1 MTADGNGQR
10 PLKQLVVISGK
21 GGTGKTSVVAAL
33 ARLAAEDGPV
43 ITADCDVEAANLALI
58 LPGADGSGEP
68 FMAGR
73 RAQVD
78 PDLCVG
84 CGQCVDHC
92 RFDAI
97 SLDASRGISTVAEL
111 ACEGCGVC
119 ELVCTTGAISHRDNQ
134 AGWTLK
140 RNTPS
145 GPLVHASLG
154 VAQESS
160 GKLVAAVRMQ
170 AKEAAAQAGVDLV
183 IVDGPPGIGC
193 PVHAAVTGC
202 DLCLVV
208 TEPTAAGEHDLERV
222 LELVAHFRIPAA
234 VLINKA
240 DVAPAVADR
249 IAAMV
254 ERRSVPLVGTI
265 PFAVDIAR
273 SLAEGVLP
281 FDLPAFATPM
291 VQAWQTVRESM
302 AGHSSS

>member
-1 MTADGNGQR
+1 MSADGNDTNH
-10 PLKQLVVISGK
+10 LKQLVVVSGK

-33 ARLAAEDGPV
+33 ARLAAKEGEV

-58 LPGADGSGEP
+58 LPGEDGPAEP
-68 FMAGR
+68 FLAGR

-78 PDLCVG
+78 PESCVG
-84 CGQCVDHC
+84 CGECVDNC

-97 SLDASRGISTVAEL
+97 ALDTSRGVSQVVDL

-119 ELVCTTGAISHRDNQ
+119 ELVCTTDAISFRDNQ
-134 AGWTLK
+134 AGWSLMRSTEV
-140 RNTPS
+140 
-145 GPLVHASLG
+145 GPLVHAALG

-160 GKLVAAVRMQ
+160 GKLVADVRQ
-170 AKEAAAQAGVDLV
+170 RARELASAKGIDLV
-183 IVDGPPGIGC
+183 LIDGPPGIGC

-202 DLCLVV
+202 DLVLVV
-208 TEPTAAGEHDLERV
+208 TEPTASGEHDLKRV
-222 LELVAHFRIPAA
+222 LELVGHFRLPAA

-254 ERRSVPLVGTI
+254 ERRSVPLVGRI
-265 PFAVDIAR
+265 PFDVAIAR
-273 SLAEGVLP
+273 SLADGVVP

-291 VQAWQTVRESM
+291 VRAWQTLRDSLN
-302 AGHSSS
+302 GSSSA